1 MQSEPRKRGEKESGM
16 EQRRKTVQGL
26 LWAAVVQPAW
36 GPGTSEELHGAQ
48 HRDGLL
54 WGQELGI
61 YPHSAP
67 NRIRPGEAKEEG
79 SWVGQD
85 PEQT

>member
-1 MQSEPRKRGEKESGM
+1 M

-54 WGQELGI
+54 WGRELGI
-61 YPHSAP
+61 YPPQPPIGSGLE
-67 NRIRPGEAKEEG
+67 RPRRKGAGLGRTLSK
-79 SWVGQD
+79 
-85 PEQT
+85 PRP